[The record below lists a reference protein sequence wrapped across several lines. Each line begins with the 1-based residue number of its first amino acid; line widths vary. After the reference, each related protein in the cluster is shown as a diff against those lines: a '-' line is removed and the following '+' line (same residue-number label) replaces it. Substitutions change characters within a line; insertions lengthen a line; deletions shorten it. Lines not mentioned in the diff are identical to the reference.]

1 MNIPELLANL
11 TTHYNAI
18 LRQRS
23 SQLSLTASQA
33 FHLLSI
39 PVDGISM
46 SGLANRLGLDTS
58 TLTRN
63 IQKLEMLDLVRRGQN
78 RRDKR
83 VVIIGLTKKG
93 GEVVCTIEEH
103 LLNLSFSIMKYIDLD
118 DQENMP
124 EMLEKLVWAM
134 DCVRENNVE

>member
-11 TTHYNAI
+11 TTHYNA
-18 LRQRS
+18 LFRQYS
-23 SQLSLTASQA
+23 SRLSLTAPQA

-46 SGLANRLGLDTS
+46 SGLANKLGLDTS

-63 IQKLEMLDLVRRGQN
+63 IQKLEKLDLVRRKQDRN
-78 RRDKR
+78 DKR
-83 VVIIGLTKKG
+83 ILAVYLTDKG
-93 GEVVCTIEEH
+93 RGKVEKIEES
-103 LLNLSFSIMKYIDLD
+103 LLNLNFSMMKYIDLD
-118 DQENMP
+118 DQENIP

-134 DCVRENNVE
+134 DCIREE

>member
-1 MNIPELLANL
+1 MNIPELLTNL

-18 LRQRS
+18 FRQYS
-23 SQLSLTASQA
+23 SQLSLTAPQA

-46 SGLANRLGLDTS
+46 SGLAKNIGLDTS

-63 IQKLEMLDLVRRGQN
+63 IQKLEKLALVRRKQDRN
-78 RRDKR
+78 DKR
-83 VVIIGLTKKG
+83 ILVVYLTDKG
-93 GEVVCTIEEH
+93 GNKVEKIEDS
-103 LLNLSFSIMKYIDLD
+103 LLDLNFSMMKYIDLD
-118 DQENMP
+118 DQENIP

-134 DCVRENNVE
+134 DCIREE

>member
-11 TTHYNAI
+11 TTHYNA
-18 LRQRS
+18 LFRQYS
-23 SQLSLTASQA
+23 SRLSLTAPQA

-46 SGLANRLGLDTS
+46 SGLANKLGLDTS

-63 IQKLEMLDLVRRGQN
+63 IQKLEKLDLVRRKQDRN
-78 RRDKR
+78 DKR
-83 VVIIGLTKKG
+83 ILVVYLTDKG
-93 GEVVCTIEEH
+93 RGEVEKIEES
-103 LLNLSFSIMKYIDLD
+103 LLNLNFSMMKYIDLD
-118 DQENMP
+118 DQENIP

-134 DCVRENNVE
+134 DCIREE

>member
-1 MNIPELLANL
+1 MNIPELLTNL

-18 LRQRS
+18 FRQYS
-23 SQLSLTASQA
+23 SRLSLTAPQA

-46 SGLANRLGLDTS
+46 SGLANKLGLDTS

-63 IQKLEMLDLVRRGQN
+63 IQKLEKLDLVRRKQDRN
-78 RRDKR
+78 DKR
-83 VVIIGLTKKG
+83 ILVVYLTDKG
-93 GEVVCTIEEH
+93 RERVEKVEES
-103 LLNLSFSIMKYIDLD
+103 LLDLNFSMMKYIDLD
-118 DQENMP
+118 DQENIP

-134 DCVRENNVE
+134 DCIRGE

>member
-1 MNIPELLANL
+1 MNIPELLTNL

-18 LRQRS
+18 FRQYS
-23 SQLSLTASQA
+23 SRLSLTAPQA

-46 SGLANRLGLDTS
+46 SGLANKLGLDAS

-63 IQKLEMLDLVRRGQN
+63 IQKLEKLDLVRRKQDRN
-78 RRDKR
+78 DKR
-83 VVIIGLTKKG
+83 ILVVYLTDKG
-93 GEVVCTIEEH
+93 RGKVEKIEES
-103 LLNLSFSIMKYIDLD
+103 LLDLNFSMMKYIDLD
-118 DQENMP
+118 DQENIP

-134 DCVRENNVE
+134 DCIREE

>member
-1 MNIPELLANL
+1 MTVPELLANL
-11 TTHYNAI
+11 VTHYNAI
-18 LRQRS
+18 FRQYS
-23 SQLSLTASQA
+23 SQLSLTAPQA

-63 IQKLEMLDLVRRGQN
+63 IQKLEGLDLVRRKQDRN
-78 RRDKR
+78 DKR
-83 VVIIGLTKKG
+83 ILAVYLTAGGIERVKKL
-93 GEVVCTIEEH
+93 EES
-103 LLNLSFSIMKYIDLD
+103 LFDLNFSMMKYIDLD
-118 DQENMP
+118 DQENIP

-134 DCVRENNVE
+134 DCVREE

>member
-11 TTHYNAI
+11 TTHYNA
-18 LRQRS
+18 LFRQYS
-23 SQLSLTASQA
+23 SRLSLTAPQA

-46 SGLANRLGLDTS
+46 SGLANKLGLDTS

-63 IQKLEMLDLVRRGQN
+63 IQKLEKLDLVRRKQDRN
-78 RRDKR
+78 DKR
-83 VVIIGLTKKG
+83 ILVVYLTDKG
-93 GEVVCTIEEH
+93 RGRVEKIEES
-103 LLNLSFSIMKYIDLD
+103 LLDLNFSMMKYIDLD
-118 DQENMP
+118 DQENIP

-134 DCVRENNVE
+134 DCIREE

>member
-1 MNIPELLANL
+1 MNIPELLTNL

-18 LRQRS
+18 LRQYS
-23 SQLSLTASQA
+23 SQLSLTTPQA

-46 SGLANRLGLDTS
+46 SGLANKLGLDTS

-63 IQKLEMLDLVRRGQN
+63 IQKLEKMGLVRREQDKK
-78 RRDKR
+78 DKR
-83 VVIIGLTKKG
+83 IFVAYLTDKG
-93 GEVVCTIEEH
+93 KGRVEKIEES
-103 LLNLSFSIMKYIDLD
+103 LLDLNFSMMKYIDLD
-118 DQENMP
+118 DQENIP

-134 DCVRENNVE
+134 DCIREE

>member
-1 MNIPELLANL
+1 MNIPELLTNL

-18 LRQRS
+18 FRQYS
-23 SQLSLTASQA
+23 SQLSLTAPQA

-46 SGLANRLGLDTS
+46 SGLANKLGLDTS

-63 IQKLEMLDLVRRGQN
+63 IQKLEKLNLVRRGQDRN
-78 RRDKR
+78 DKR
-83 VVIIGLTKKG
+83 ILVVYLTDKG
-93 GEVVCTIEEH
+93 RERVEKVEES
-103 LLNLSFSIMKYIDLD
+103 LLDLNFSMMKYIDLD
-118 DQENMP
+118 DQENIP

-134 DCVRENNVE
+134 DCIREE

>member
-11 TTHYNAI
+11 TTHYNA
-18 LRQRS
+18 LFRQYS
-23 SQLSLTASQA
+23 SRLSLTAPQA

-46 SGLANRLGLDTS
+46 SGLANKLGLDTS

-63 IQKLEMLDLVRRGQN
+63 IQKLEKLGLVRRKQDRN
-78 RRDKR
+78 DKR
-83 VVIIGLTKKG
+83 ILVVYLTDKG
-93 GEVVCTIEEH
+93 RGRVEKIEES
-103 LLNLSFSIMKYIDLD
+103 LLDLNFSMMKYIDLD
-118 DQENMP
+118 DQENIP

-134 DCVRENNVE
+134 DCIREE

>member
-1 MNIPELLANL
+1 MNIPELLTNL

-18 LRQRS
+18 FRQYS
-23 SQLSLTASQA
+23 SRLSLTAPQA

-46 SGLANRLGLDTS
+46 SGLANKLGLDTS

-63 IQKLEMLDLVRRGQN
+63 IQKLEKLDLVRRKQDRN
-78 RRDKR
+78 DKR
-83 VVIIGLTKKG
+83 ILVVYLTDKG
-93 GEVVCTIEEH
+93 GGKVEKIEES
-103 LLNLSFSIMKYIDLD
+103 LLDLNFSMMKYIDLD
-118 DQENMP
+118 DQENIP

-134 DCVRENNVE
+134 DCIREE

>member
-1 MNIPELLANL
+1 MNIPELLTNL

-18 LRQRS
+18 FRQYS
-23 SQLSLTASQA
+23 SRLSLTAPQA

-46 SGLANRLGLDTS
+46 SGLANKLGLDTS

-63 IQKLEMLDLVRRGQN
+63 IQKLEKLDLVRRKQDRN
-78 RRDKR
+78 DKR
-83 VVIIGLTKKG
+83 ILVVYLTDKG
-93 GEVVCTIEEH
+93 RGMVEKIEES
-103 LLNLSFSIMKYIDLD
+103 LLDLNFSMMKYIDLD
-118 DQENMP
+118 DQENIP

-134 DCVRENNVE
+134 DCIREE

>member
-1 MNIPELLANL
+1 MNIPELLTNL

-18 LRQRS
+18 FRQYS
-23 SQLSLTASQA
+23 SRLSLTAPQA

-46 SGLANRLGLDTS
+46 SGLANKLGLDTS

-63 IQKLEMLDLVRRGQN
+63 IQKLEKLDLVRRKQDRN
-78 RRDKR
+78 DKR
-83 VVIIGLTKKG
+83 ILVVYLTDRGRGKVEKV
-93 GEVVCTIEEH
+93 ENS
-103 LLNLSFSIMKYIDLD
+103 LLELNFSMMKYIDLD
-118 DQENMP
+118 DQENIP

-134 DCVRENNVE
+134 DCIREE